1 MLQEKLAELRRQLI
15 EYANHVESMIDGSI
29 RGLSERDTE
38 VLSVII
44 GELEAKANREEVAI
58 EEACIEIIAKYEP
71 RARDLR
77 TVLMVLKINNDL
89 ERLADHAVNSAESG
103 LFLIDHP
110 CLKPLIDIPRMAE
123 VANAMLKDSI
133 IAFISEDS
141 LLAQKVCERDNLVDA
156 LASQILRELITF
168 MISDPTTIERA
179 LHLLKIARNLERTAD
194 LSTNIC
200 EDVIYM
206 VEGRIIKHCIEHKE

>member
-1 MLQEKLAELRRQLI
+1 MVQGKLTELRRQLI
-15 EYANHVESMIDGSI
+15 EYANHVEAMIDGSI
-29 RGLSERDTE
+29 RGLSRRDGE
-38 VLSVII
+38 VLSAII
-44 GELEAKANREEVAI
+44 GKYEAKANREEIAI

-103 LFLIDHP
+103 LFLIDQP
-110 CLKPLIDIPRMAE
+110 FLKPLIDIPRMAE